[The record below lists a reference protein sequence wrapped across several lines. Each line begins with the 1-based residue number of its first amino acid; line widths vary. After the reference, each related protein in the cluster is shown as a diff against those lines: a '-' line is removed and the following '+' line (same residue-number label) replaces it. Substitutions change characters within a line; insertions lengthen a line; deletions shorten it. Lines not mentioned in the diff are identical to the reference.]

1 MLFNSFPFLL
11 VFLPIAILLSRL
23 VDPYPQWRVGM
34 LLLLSLVFYGYWNP
48 PFIVL
53 LVLSIAVNWLAARA
67 YVVTGRK
74 IILTTAIIGDIA
86 VLAVFKYA
94 NFLSYNFGLVLDR
107 PTPRFDIVLP
117 LGISF
122 FTFHH
127 IMYLVD
133 LRRGKAPSYSL
144 DRYALYISFFP
155 QSIAGPLARWSEV
168 MHQFGGR
175 IYAPGWQQRFMTGA
189 MFIVTGLIEKVEIG
203 DRLGRLLDPV
213 YAQAQLGQLPDGL
226 SWLAFCFGFQI
237 FFDFAGYSDVAVGLG
252 LLFGVRLPY
261 NFDAP
266 FRSINIQEFWQR
278 WHITLMMFLRDY
290 VFLPLANARAVPRRF
305 RLLQYFGAMLLTMA
319 LCGLWHGP
327 SWTFVLWGVLHG
339 CALVTYS
346 LWRRYC
352 PRLPAAIGWALTVLF
367 VLATAVIFRAGDL
380 DSAWHVF
387 RGLTVAPGFD
397 RVRHLLPI
405 PVAVVVAF
413 LSPASQDVIARLTV
427 TPRPWLAGLLGLAV
441 LALLLDLGDQKVYEF
456 VYFHF

>member
-11 VFLPIAILLSRL
+11 VFLPLAILLSRL
-23 VDPYPQWRVGM
+23 VDPYPQWRVGV
-34 LLLLSLVFYGYWNP
+34 LVLLSLAFYGYWNP
-48 PFIVL
+48 PFIAL
-53 LVLSIAVNWLAARA
+53 LVLSIAMNWLAAQA
-67 YVVTGRK
+67 YVRTERK
-74 IILTTAIIGDIA
+74 IILTAAIIGDLA

-94 NFLSYNFGLVLDR
+94 NFLSTNLGLVLDR
-107 PTPRFDIVLP
+107 PMPSFDIVLP

-133 LRRGKAPSYSL
+133 LRRGKAPSYPL
-144 DRYALYISFFP
+144 DRYALYIAFFP

-168 MHQFGGR
+168 MHQFGER

-189 MFIVTGLIEKVEIG
+189 SFIVIGLVEKVEIG

-213 YAQAQLGQLPDGL
+213 YAQAQHGPVPDGL
-226 SWLAFCFGFQI
+226 SWLAACFGFQI

-290 VFLPLANARAVPRRF
+290 VSLPLANARAVPRRV

-319 LCGLWHGP
+319 LCGLWHGA
-327 SWTFVLWGVLHG
+327 SWTFVLWGLLHG
-339 CALVTYS
+339 CAMVICS

-352 PRLPAAIGWALTVLF
+352 PRLPAAIGWALTTLV

-380 DSAWHVF
+380 EAAWRIF
-387 RGLTVAPGFD
+387 QGLAIVPDID
-397 RVRHLLPI
+397 RVRHLLPV
-405 PVAVVVAF
+405 PVAVLAAF
-413 LSPASQDVIARLTV
+413 LLPASQDAIACLTV
-427 TPRPWLAGLLGLAV
+427 KPRSWLAGLLGFVV
-441 LALLLDLGDQKVYEF
+441 LMLLLDLGDQKVYEF